1 MPPFLIISSSV
12 YPAIISGI
20 QNKEMALMVVAV
32 AQLQESSRRSIVI
45 LLVLKKEGKEKMK
58 GSSLGCVD

>member
-12 YPAIISGI
+12 YAAIISGI
-20 QNKEMALMVVAV
+20 QNKEMALI